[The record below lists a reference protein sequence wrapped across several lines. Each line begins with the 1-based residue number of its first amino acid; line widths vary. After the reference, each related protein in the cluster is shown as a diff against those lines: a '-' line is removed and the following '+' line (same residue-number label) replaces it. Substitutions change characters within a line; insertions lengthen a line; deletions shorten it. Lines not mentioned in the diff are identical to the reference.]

1 MSNDIGDI
9 HEFYPNDENNST
21 PISASSLPK
30 KKEEDFPIIIDRKT
44 YKRYGNEYP
53 LESYNNGVSRLK
65 YQEDYNKI
73 KQEFKNNNNIDKD
86 DEKNPILRKFKKTT
100 KGPLFIAT
108 KFHGGKIK
116 KSKKTKRKSLKK
128 RRKTKRKS
136 LKNVEKQEDVN

>member
-21 PISASSLPK
+21 PISASLLSK
-30 KKEEDFPIIIDRKT
+30 KNDCPTIINGEI

-136 LKNVEKQEDVN
+136 LKKRRKTRRR

>member
-1 MSNDIGDI
+1 MNFILMMKI
-9 HEFYPNDENNST
+9 IAHLFLHHYCLKRM
-21 PISASSLPK
+21 IVLLSLIEK
-30 KKEEDFPIIIDRKT
+30 

-136 LKNVEKQEDVN
+136 LKKRRKTRRR